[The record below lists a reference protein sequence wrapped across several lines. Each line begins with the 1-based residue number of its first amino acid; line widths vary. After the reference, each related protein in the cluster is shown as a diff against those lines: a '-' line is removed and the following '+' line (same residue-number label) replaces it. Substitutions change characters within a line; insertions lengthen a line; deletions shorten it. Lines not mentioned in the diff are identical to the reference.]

1 MGKECDDNKFTFNKI
16 KEEYKARLEKEMN
29 DFDFSKTYSINVSGS
44 RGEYDF
50 DKKGYPL
57 GNNIRNPYHP
67 NYFIEHNGFN
77 FFIDVKDKYFLL
89 PLLPDAAENFELRKK
104 GFRKGGYADSLLYL
118 TYFLKLK
125 DERMELPKEK
135 FEFVNKEN
143 LYRHTLIGATIVEID
158 VFDHPSF
165 QYNYIGTVK

>member
-1 MGKECDDNKFTFNKI
+1 
-16 KEEYKARLEKEMN
+16 MN
-29 DFDFSKTYSINVSGS
+29 EFDFSKTYSINVPGS

-57 GNNIRNPYHP
+57 GNNIRNPYHS

-77 FFIDVKDKYFLL
+77 FFIDVNDKYFFLSL
-89 PLLPDAAENFELRKK
+89 SPDAAENLELRKK
-104 GFRKGGYADSLLYL
+104 GFKKGGYADSLLYL

-125 DERMELPKEK
+125 DKRMELPKEK
-135 FEFVNKEN
+135 VEVIDKEN
-143 LYRHTLIGATIVEID
+143 LYRHTLIGSTIVKID